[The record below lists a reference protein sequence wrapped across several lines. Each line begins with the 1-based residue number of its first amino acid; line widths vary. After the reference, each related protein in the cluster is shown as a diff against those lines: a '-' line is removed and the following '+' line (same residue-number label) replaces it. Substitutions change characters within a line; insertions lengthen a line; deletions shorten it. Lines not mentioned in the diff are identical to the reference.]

1 MPVLIVILIFY
12 FLSNPLTL
20 MENIIFWVLFV
31 IFSITFTA
39 HDQPQ

>member
-12 FLSNPLTL
+12 VLSDPLTL

-31 IFSITFTA
+31 IFSAIFTVR
-39 HDQPQ
+39 DQPQ

>member
-31 IFSITFTA
+31 IFPLYSLR
-39 HDQPQ
+39 DKPQ